1 MYRRNKIIIPLFI
14 LPALILYIT
23 FMVYP
28 IFWTV
33 FVSLFKWSGIQLGAM
48 KFQGLSNYIKLFTT
62 PMFYRVLKNT
72 GILMLFSVFV
82 RIPIGVVLSVVLYK
96 AFRGYKFFRSIYFF
110 PVVISSAS
118 IALMF
123 SLIYS
128 PSMGII
134 NITLEKLGLGSLSR
148 IWLADP
154 KVVIYAAIAPI
165 TWQYIGLMMFLSLT
179 GFQSI
184 SEEIFEA
191 AEMDGAV
198 GWKKLR
204 YIMLP
209 LNWDAIQVCIII
221 SVIGSLRSFDH
232 VYILTGGG
240 PNHASEILGIYLY
253 KQAFTVFHFGY
264 ASSIATFILVFG
276 FLFSVI
282 FKKYFSVTY

>member
-240 PNHASEILGIYLY
+240 PNHASEILGIYPVSYTHL
-253 KQAFTVFHFGY
+253 TLP
-264 ASSIATFILVFG
+264 TN
-276 FLFSVI
+276 
-282 FKKYFSVTY
+282 

>member
-1 MYRRNKIIIPLFI
+1 LV
-14 LPALILYIT
+14 LYVA

-33 FVSLFKWSGIQLGAM
+33 FISFFEWSGIQLGAM
-48 KFQGLSNYIKLFTT
+48 IFQGLRNYLNLFST
-62 PMFYRVLKNT
+62 PLFYSVLKNT
-72 GILMLFSVFV
+72 GILMIFSVFV
-82 RIPIGVVLSVVLYK
+82 RIPIGVVLALLLLK
-96 AFRGYKFFRSIYFF
+96 PFRGHRFFRSVYFF

-134 NITLEKLGLGSLSR
+134 NITLNRIGLGNLRR
-148 IWLADP
+148 IWLGDP
-154 KVVIYAAIAPI
+154 SVVMYAAIAPM
-165 TWQYIGLMMFLSLT
+165 TWQYIGLMMLLSLT

-184 SEEIFEA
+184 PEEILEA
-191 AEMDGAV
+191 AEMDGAA
-198 GWKKLR
+198 GWRRLW
-204 YIMLP
+204 YVMLP
-209 LNWDAIQVCIII
+209 LNWDAIQVCVIV

-253 KQAFTVFHFGY
+253 KEAFTVFHFGF
-264 ASSIATFILVFG
+264 ASSIATFILIVG
-276 FLFSVI
+276 FLFSVV
-282 FKKYFSVTY
+282 FKRYSSVPS

>member
-1 MYRRNKIIIPLFI
+1 
-14 LPALILYIT
+14 
-23 FMVYP
+23 
-28 IFWTV
+28 
-33 FVSLFKWSGIQLGAM
+33 
-48 KFQGLSNYIKLFTT
+48 
-62 PMFYRVLKNT
+62 
-72 GILMLFSVFV
+72 
-82 RIPIGVVLSVVLYK
+82 
-96 AFRGYKFFRSIYFF
+96 
-110 PVVISSAS
+110 
-118 IALMF
+118 
-123 SLIYS
+123 
-128 PSMGII
+128 MGII
-134 NITLEKLGLGSLSR
+134 NITLEKIGLGSLSR

-253 KQAFTVFHFGY
+253 KEAFTVFHFGY

-282 FKKYFSVTY
+282 FKKYFSMTY